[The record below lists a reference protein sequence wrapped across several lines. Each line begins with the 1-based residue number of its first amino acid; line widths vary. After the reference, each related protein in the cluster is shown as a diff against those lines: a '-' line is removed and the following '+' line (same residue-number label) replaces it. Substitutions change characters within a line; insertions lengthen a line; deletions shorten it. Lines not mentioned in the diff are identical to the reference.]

1 VDTDAMMIAVRF
13 ALYLDLMLVFGLPLF
28 CLYTFKVAEQRF
40 GREVLSSTLASALS
54 LAGVG
59 LSVIGLLLLTASMSD
74 VTIGQLDRDTI
85 LTVLNQTA
93 AGTAGKIRIAALIAT
108 LLVMGLVRSK
118 DRLRWWL
125 LSALGATALGSL
137 AWTGH
142 GAADEGVVGN
152 IHLGADIAHLLA
164 AGTWVGALVG
174 LLALLVE
181 ARAPMR
187 GQPTRIAVA
196 HEALVSFGKIGTLA
210 VATIMLTGL
219 VNSWLLVGV
228 DNARALLT
236 SLYGRLLILKLIVFI
251 GMLGLAAR
259 NRFSL
264 TPAIRVDGATAF
276 QEPGNAT
283 RPIIRSVAFE
293 AVLALVVLGLVA
305 WLGTLSPPASGM

>member
-1 VDTDAMMIAVRF
+1 
-13 ALYLDLMLVFGLPLF
+13 
-28 CLYTFKVAEQRF
+28 
-40 GREVLSSTLASALS
+40 
-54 LAGVG
+54 
-59 LSVIGLLLLTASMSD
+59 
-74 VTIGQLDRDTI
+74 
-85 LTVLNQTA
+85 
-93 AGTAGKIRIAALIAT
+93 
-108 LLVMGLVRSK
+108 
-118 DRLRWWL
+118 
-125 LSALGATALGSL
+125 
-137 AWTGH
+137 
-142 GAADEGVVGN
+142 
-152 IHLGADIAHLLA
+152 
-164 AGTWVGALVG
+164 
-174 LLALLVE
+174 
-181 ARAPMR
+181 
-187 GQPTRIAVA
+187 
-196 HEALVSFGKIGTLA
+196 
-210 VATIMLTGL
+210 MLTGL

>member
-1 VDTDAMMIAVRF
+1 
-13 ALYLDLMLVFGLPLF
+13 
-28 CLYTFKVAEQRF
+28 
-40 GREVLSSTLASALS
+40 
-54 LAGVG
+54 
-59 LSVIGLLLLTASMSD
+59 
-74 VTIGQLDRDTI
+74 
-85 LTVLNQTA
+85 
-93 AGTAGKIRIAALIAT
+93 
-108 LLVMGLVRSK
+108 
-118 DRLRWWL
+118 
-125 LSALGATALGSL
+125 
-137 AWTGH
+137 
-142 GAADEGVVGN
+142 VVGN